1 MIKDKLNVRLA
12 SHSNISSMRYE
23 NNHNLR
29 TTKKTRNQ
37 INNNLCFLSYKGTDI
52 KYTNQDPLVLKIRDE
67 ISNKLSNEETRHIE
81 LYNKHHKYKLRE
93 KRRRSFIG
101 GVLTFPKKIEDI
113 EIEKVWDLGK
123 KAITEIAE
131 HLDTTLHYITLH
143 TDEKGLIHFQ
153 YSLNNFNNTNGRS
166 LSIERTNRGEVL
178 QDIAGK
184 YFSEVNIY
192 RGDKKKGRKHYSTEE
207 YKAMQDDIHSE
218 ADKLETDLDTLSI
231 EQLEDYKQKFKG
243 HKLLKRLVD
252 YVYRFKKLQEK
263 EHNIK
268 EKSKQIDRINST
280 LDKIAHGENISQEEA
295 TFIKSVF
302 SSKALKGS
310 LNKEAVKT
318 IENTIRR

>member
-131 HLDTTLHYITLH
+131 HLDTTLHYIALH

-153 YSLNNFNNTNGRS
+153 YSLNNFNNTNGKS
-166 LSIERTNRGEVL
+166 LNIERSKRGEIL

-184 YFSEVNIY
+184 HFSEVSIY
-192 RGDKKKGRKHYSTEE
+192 RGDKKEGRRHYSTEE

-231 EQLEDYKQKFKG
+231 VQLEDYK
-243 HKLLKRLVD
+243 
-252 YVYRFKKLQEK
+252 
-263 EHNIK
+263 
-268 EKSKQIDRINST
+268 
-280 LDKIAHGENISQEEA
+280 
-295 TFIKSVF
+295 
-302 SSKALKGS
+302 
-310 LNKEAVKT
+310 
-318 IENTIRR
+318 

>member
-1 MIKDKLNVRLA
+1 MIKNKLNVRLA
-12 SHSNISSMRYE
+12 SHSSISNMRYE

-29 TTKKTRNQ
+29 TTKKARNQ
-37 INNNLCFLSYKGTDI
+37 INNNLCFLSYKGRDI

-67 ISNKLSNEETRHIE
+67 ISRKLSNEERRHIK

-101 GVLTFPKKIEDI
+101 GVLTFPKKIQDVA
-113 EIEKVWDLGK
+113 IEKVWELGK
-123 KAITEIAE
+123 KAITEIAA
-131 HLDTTLHYITLH
+131 HLDTTLYYITLH
-143 TDEKGLIHFQ
+143 TDEEGLIHFQ

-166 LSIERTNRGEVL
+166 LKIERSNRGEVL

-184 YFSEVNIY
+184 HFSEVNIY
-192 RGDKKKGRKHYSTEE
+192 RGDKKRGRRHYNTEE
-207 YKAMQDDIHSE
+207 YKAMQDDINNE
-218 ADKLETDLDTLSI
+218 ADKLEADLDTLSI
-231 EQLEDYKQKFKG
+231 EQLEEYKQKFKG

-252 YVYRFKKLQEK
+252 YVYRFKKLEQK
-263 EHNIK
+263 EHNVK
-268 EKSKQIDRINST
+268 EKSKQIDRINNT
-280 LDKIAHGENISQEEA
+280 LDKIATGEKISLEEA

-318 IENTIRR
+318 IEKTLRP